1 MQALFGDTGVQY
13 IGTRHGEKLYET
25 LMTSEERVKA
35 IDMGRYFR
43 IPRDERNLNYEK
55 YFSTGDDAVRT
66 AVPYTSS
73 NTEQLDVDGVKEK
86 LLSVDYVQKELER
99 WGKA

>member
-1 MQALFGDTGVQY
+1 M
-13 IGTRHGEKLYET
+13 
-25 LMTSEERVKA
+25 
-35 IDMGRYFR
+35 
-43 IPRDERNLNYEK
+43 
-55 YFSTGDDAVRT
+55 RT